1 MNFDFYGGRITVDY
15 LEDSSMATVFIEL
28 NEVMKY
34 PDRIDYIPLDRCY
47 IKYSTDKTISI
58 RFVKNKERHNFT
70 SPDEAFQAI
79 LDFIYRYWEFNWEF
93 TYRYSYVRG
102 YAKALDNIR
111 IVMNNCWD
119 NIEKRSK

>member
-1 MNFDFYGGRITVDY
+1 MNFDFYGGRITVNY
-15 LEDSSMATVFIEL
+15 LEGEFIFIEL
-28 NEVMKY
+28 DEVSRY
-34 PDRIDYIPLDRCY
+34 NDRVDYIPLDRCY

-79 LDFIYRYWEFNWEF
+79 LDFIYRYWEF